1 MLILPELI
9 PLLHPLLA
17 ATSTGSDPSFINP
30 APDPTQLP
38 GSGQILGLVGGLRWA
53 ALVCCLVALII
64 GAAVWA
70 FSSHSGNPYQ
80 TSKAKVTVFGALL
93 GVFVIGAAP
102 ALIQWLYD
110 LGTQVSG

>member
-1 MLILPELI
+1 MLILPKLI
-9 PLLHPLLA
+9 PLLHPFLA
-17 ATSTGSDPSFINP
+17 ATGTGSDPSFINP

-38 GSGQILGLVGGLRWA
+38 GSDQILGLVGGLRWA
-53 ALVCCLVALII
+53 ALVCCLVALVI

-70 FSSHSGNPYQ
+70 FSSHSGNSYQ
-80 TSKAKVTVFGALL
+80 MSKAKLSVFGALL

>member
-1 MLILPELI
+1 MLILPKLI
-9 PLLHPLLA
+9 PLLHPLLV

-38 GSGQILGLVGGLRWA
+38 GSNQILSLVGGVRWA
-53 ALVCCLVALII
+53 ALVCCLVALIV

-80 TSKAKVTVFGALL
+80 TSKAKVAVLGALL
-93 GVFVIGAAP
+93 GVFVVGAAP

>member
-1 MLILPELI
+1 MLIHSELI

-30 APDPTQLP
+30 TPDPTQLP
-38 GSGQILGLVGGLRWA
+38 GSNQILSLVGGVRWA
-53 ALVCCLVALII
+53 ALVCCLVALIV

-80 TSKAKVTVFGALL
+80 TSKAKVTVLGALL
-93 GVFVIGAAP
+93 GVFVVGAAP

>member
-1 MLILPELI
+1 MPT
-9 PLLHPLLA
+9 
-17 ATSTGSDPSFINP
+17 ATANPSSWINP
-30 APDPTQLP
+30 APDSSQLP
-38 GSGQILGLVGGLRWA
+38 GSDQVLGLVAGLRWA

>member
-9 PLLHPLLA
+9 PLLHPFLA

-38 GSGQILGLVGGLRWA
+38 GSNQILGLVGGLRWA

-70 FSSHSGNPYQ
+70 RIGNGHAVPDRDPRRRRE
-80 TSKAKVTVFGALL
+80 SRR
-93 GVFVIGAAP
+93 
-102 ALIQWLYD
+102 
-110 LGTQVSG
+110 

>member
-9 PLLHPLLA
+9 PLLHPFLA
-17 ATSTGSDPSFINP
+17 ATGTGSDPSFINP
-30 APDPTQLP
+30 APDPSQLP
-38 GSGQILGLVGGLRWA
+38 GSDQILGLVAGVRWA

-80 TSKAKVTVFGALL
+80 TSKAKLSVFGALL